1 MTMLGERL
9 DVAAPAAD
17 DDVDAS
23 KLGIATARERT
34 GRVSQVVT
42 LVAVVVP
49 PLALLS
55 AMGILWGVGFSAL
68 DAVLFLVFYVL
79 CGLGITVGYH
89 RLFTHRSFEAAA
101 PVRALLAILGSMTLQ
116 GPVTQWV
123 TDHRKHH
130 ARSDRDGDPHSPHLQ
145 GDGLVGTLKG
155 LWHAHVGW
163 MFVTKGMERGAL
175 YGKDLYDDRLI
186 RTIDRLYLVWVGI
199 SIGGP
204 FLLGAAVGGS
214 WGRGFEALIWAGLI
228 RIFCYEHA
236 TFAVNSVCHTFGRR
250 SYEAKDQSR
259 NNWVVALLTFGEG
272 WHNNHH
278 AFPRSARHGLR
289 RSEVDVSWLVIRTLQ
304 RCGLARGV
312 RLPTEAQ
319 RAKVALRSVA
329 APAG

>member
-1 MTMLGERL
+1 MTMLEDRVEAPVADGE
-9 DVAAPAAD
+9 
-17 DDVDAS
+17 VDAS
-23 KLGIATARERT
+23 KLGIATARSRT

-68 DAVLFLVFYVL
+68 DAVLFAAFYVL

-89 RLFTHRSFEAAA
+89 RLFTHRSFEAPAA
-101 PVRALLAILGSMTLQ
+101 VRAALAILGSMTLQ

-130 ARSDRDGDPHSPHLQ
+130 ARSDRDGDPHSPHLH
-145 GDGLVGTLKG
+145 GEGFLGTLKG

-186 RTIDRLYLVWVGI
+186 RTIDRLYLVWVGL

-204 FLLGAAVGGS
+204 FLIGAAAGGS
-214 WGRGFEALIWAGLI
+214 WSSGFEAMIWAGLI

-236 TFAVNSVCHTFGRR
+236 TFAVNSICHTFGRR
-250 SYEAKDQSR
+250 SYEAKDQST
-259 NNWVVALLTFGEG
+259 NNWVVAFLTFGEG

-289 RSEVDVSWLVIRTLQ
+289 RSEVDISWLVIRTLQ
-304 RCGLARGV
+304 RFGLAGGV
-312 RLPTEAQ
+312 RLPTDAQ
-319 RAKVALRSVA
+319 RAKVALARTAQAV
-329 APAG
+329 